1 MPVKLPWVLFGAS
14 LLLNLFFAGGVVY
27 SKATAERLREEPA
40 SRMAFVVDEF
50 GLTETER
57 ESLVALREAVSAGR
71 AQMRREGEPIRKALL
86 AAMRKPAYDRE
97 RVGGLLGGRADLFA
111 DFLTDALSQLHGF
124 LMELPEEK
132 RDDVF
137 ALMDQERRFI
147 FRLLR
152 KPHTEETR

>member
-1 MPVKLPWVLFGAS
+1 MPAKLPWVLLAAS

-27 SKATAERLREEPA
+27 SKATAERLQEEPA
-40 SRMAFVVDEF
+40 SRMAFAADEL
-50 GLTETER
+50 GLTETES

-97 RVGGLLGGRADLFA
+97 RVGELLGGRADLFV

-137 ALMDQERRFI
+137 ALMGRERRFI

-152 KPHTEETR
+152 ESRTEKAQ

>member
-1 MPVKLPWVLFGAS
+1 MPAKLPWVLLAAS

-40 SRMAFVVDEF
+40 SRMAFVADEL

-57 ESLVALREAVSAGR
+57 ESLIALREAVSVGR
-71 AQMRREGEPIRKALL
+71 AQMRQEGEVFREALL
-86 AAMRKPAYDRE
+86 AEMRKPAYDRE
-97 RVGGLLGGRADLFA
+97 RVGGLLGGRADLFV